1 MRSYLV
7 AVVDGAHARFF
18 TLTAAEF
25 LDQEQSGPHLTEHS
39 SLNNAEKPIATNKA
53 ANNNLIGRKHHG
65 NRHEKTTQFS
75 EINRR
80 FASKVVQHIS
90 ALTQNAPIQHLV
102 LVAEP
107 HILGTLRESVPGHT
121 PSTMTISE
129 LAKDL
134 CRLNAHELHK
144 YLTNKQI
151 LPSPKRI
158 TSR

>member
-7 AVVDGAHARFF
+7 AVVDGVHARFF
-18 TLTAAEF
+18 TLAAAEF
-25 LDQEQSGPHLTEHS
+25 SDQGQSGPHLTEHS
-39 SLNNAEKPIATNKA
+39 SLNNAEKPIATKGT
-53 ANNNLIGRKHHG
+53 NNNLIGRKHHG
-65 NRHEKTTQFS
+65 NRHEKTTQFT

-80 FASKVVQHIS
+80 FASKVVQHVGTI
-90 ALTQNAPIQHLV
+90 AQNTPGHHLV

-107 HILGTLRESVPGHT
+107 HILGALRESVSAHI
-121 PSTMTISE
+121 PSAMTVSE

-151 LPSPKRI
+151 LPGPKRI
-158 TSR
+158 TGR

>member
-18 TLTAAEF
+18 TLAVAEF
-25 LDQEQSGPHLTEHS
+25 SDQGQLNPHLTEHS
-39 SLNNAEKPIATNKA
+39 SLNNADKPIATKGA
-53 ANNNLIGRKHHG
+53 SNNSIGRKHHG
-65 NRHEKTTQFS
+65 NRHEKTTQDT

-80 FASKVVQHIS
+80 FANKVVQHIGTV
-90 ALTQNAPIQHLV
+90 AQNTASQHLV

-107 HILGTLRESVPGHT
+107 HILGNLRGSVSNHV
-121 PSTMTISE
+121 PSTMMISE

-144 YLTNKQI
+144 YLTSKQM
-151 LPSPKRI
+151 LPNSKR
-158 TSR
+158 SVD

>member
-25 LDQEQSGPHLTEHS
+25 SEEEQSGPHLTEHS
-39 SLNNAEKPIATNKA
+39 SLNNIEKPIASKG
-53 ANNNLIGRKHHG
+53 NNNQIGRKHHG
-65 NRHEKTTQFS
+65 NRHEKTTQFV

-80 FASKVVQHIS
+80 FANKVLQHIS
-90 ALTQNAPIQHLV
+90 TINENFTSHHLI

-107 HILGTLRESVPGHT
+107 HILGNLRESVSSHL
-121 PSTMTISE
+121 SSNMVFSE

-134 CRLNAHELHK
+134 CRLNAHDLHK
-144 YLTNKQI
+144 YLTSKQM

>member
-25 LDQEQSGPHLTEHS
+25 PDAEQSGPHLIEHS
-39 SLNNAEKPIATNKA
+39 SLNNAEKPIASKGDT
-53 ANNNLIGRKHHG
+53 NNLIGRKHHG
-65 NRHEKTTQFS
+65 NRHEKTTQS
-75 EINRR
+75 TETNRR
-80 FASKVVQHIS
+80 FASKVLQHIHS
-90 ALTQNAPIQHLV
+90 VTQNFANHDLI

-107 HILGTLRESVPGHT
+107 HILGSLRESVSSYV
-121 PSTMTISE
+121 PSTMTVSE

-144 YLTNKQI
+144 YLANKDM
-151 LPSPKRI
+151 LPCAKRVQ
-158 TSR
+158 

>member
-18 TLTAAEF
+18 TLAAPEF
-25 LDQEQSGPHLTEHS
+25 SDEGQPRPHLTEHS
-39 SLNNAEKPIATNKA
+39 SLNNAEKPIATKGT
-53 ANNNLIGRKHHG
+53 NNNLIGRKHHG
-65 NRHEKTTQFS
+65 NRHEKTTQFV

-80 FASKVVQHIS
+80 FASKVLQHIS
-90 ALTQNAPIQHLV
+90 AITKNVPSHHLI

-107 HILGTLRESVPGHT
+107 HILGNLRESVHT
-121 PSTMTISE
+121 HIPSTMGVSE

-151 LPSPKRI
+151 LPNTKHLSNR
-158 TSR
+158 